1 MVGMGFPRG
10 RALNKDNLTTE
21 ESKGRQTA
29 ELFMIAMKASL
40 TSPPSDIPMD
50 LHVDVFL
57 RALHNQFY
65 QFPRL
70 TELKSIGDL
79 SRQKKVNG
87 IFLDISG
94 KKSAKQLNTRMDSEF
109 AKSTSI
115 LFFFFCT
122 WIKDAFTRKDILPLL
137 HPWLTIAP

>member
-1 MVGMGFPRG
+1 MVGMGFHG
-10 RALNKDNLTTE
+10 GIALSKDNLTME

-79 SRQKKVNG
+79 SRQKKSEWN
-87 IFLDISG
+87 FPSG
-94 KKSAKQLNTRMDSEF
+94 YKWKEVSK
-109 AKSTSI
+109 
-115 LFFFFCT
+115 
-122 WIKDAFTRKDILPLL
+122 
-137 HPWLTIAP
+137 TIEHEDGF